1 MAIMLDGKAMID
13 RPAAHT
19 HLAQRLDLP
28 AYYGRNLDALYDLLS
43 VCPEQIS
50 VTVIHTDLL
59 LEHLGRYGKSVIR
72 TLQDVSRDNSQITLS
87 IFDENN

>member
-28 AYYGRNLDALYDLLS
+28 ACYGRNLDALYDVLTELGEQTQIVLADPAAVVANLGKYGEALLS
-43 VCPEQIS
+43 TMQEAAEENPNLTI
-50 VTVIHTDLL
+50 
-59 LEHLGRYGKSVIR
+59 
-72 TLQDVSRDNSQITLS
+72 TLQ
-87 IFDENN
+87 